1 MSTADSMS
9 ESGSDPNVTAAR
21 EQLDCH
27 VRDIIKWH
35 FAPETGCP
43 FWLEWAEK
51 ASFDPRSDVQGFDD
65 LAKFGFFDD
74 EWMRGGPVERWVPK
88 GLAGQPVYVFETGGT
103 TGIPKAG

>member
-1 MSTADSMS
+1 MSTADSMI
-9 ESGSDPNVTAAR
+9 ESGADPNVTAAR

-27 VRDIIKWH
+27 VRDIIEWH

-43 FWLEWAEK
+43 FWLERAEK

-88 GLAGQPVYVFETGGT
+88 GLA
-103 TGIPKAG
+103 